1 MPRSRRRWGQSCSPP
16 IAASHAPPATIWRS
30 SCIVLDPLRRQTART
45 FPYLCALANFLGG
58 RRAGRRVFP
67 SSGIGSSRLAM
78 FPTVVT
84 SEVQRALLDYLRTT
98 FRLADKELEEALFR
112 FLKDEQTGMFRGP
125 YLDVRLPFRKA
136 PEDWEARSP
145 LDFGPP
151 FLPHAHQ
158 LRAFERLSARDR
170 QPQNTLVTTG
180 TGSGKTECFL
190 FPLLDHCR
198 RARQR
203 GEGGVKAII
212 LYPMNALA
220 TDQAERLAKLLQRRS
235 EERRVG
241 KEGR

>member
-1 MPRSRRRWGQSCSPP
+1 
-16 IAASHAPPATIWRS
+16 
-30 SCIVLDPLRRQTART
+30 
-45 FPYLCALANFLGG
+45 
-58 RRAGRRVFP
+58 
-67 SSGIGSSRLAM
+67 
-78 FPTVVT
+78 
-84 SEVQRALLDYLRTT
+84 
-98 FRLADKELEEALFR
+98 
-112 FLKDEQTGMFRGP
+112 QTGMFRGP

-220 TDQAERLAKLLQRRS
+220 TDQAERLAKLLQRP
-235 EERRVG
+235 ELAGVTAGLYVG
-241 KEGR
+241 GRGQHGSSSGTHLVDDRKVLRKSPPDILL